1 MVELNGYT
9 REDVIEALK
18 VLIDK
23 GEIEIL
29 NKKQK
34 EELDVSNEFVIKYIN
49 KVFFIHFYN
58 DCTIIKELYNLNER
72 LNESEIKELLEK
84 TINNK

>member
-9 REDVIEALK
+9 RDDVSKALK
-18 VLIDK
+18 KMIEEN
-23 GEIEIL
+23 EIEKI
-29 NKKQK
+29 NKND
-34 EELDVSNEFVIKYIN
+34 ENIIKYN
-49 KVFFIHFYN
+49 DKVFQIAFKYDN
-58 DCTIIKELYNLNER
+58 CTIIKELYN